1 MCRYFVSLALVFVL
15 SSASFAQKEKQRAPS
30 DTLMFKYLPSGLRI
44 GTDAL
49 AIFLSQRD
57 PKVKLWEVNADL
69 DFDRYYLAADYG
81 SWSKQI
87 TIDNGTKINNGDYQ
101 NNGTY
106 YRIGADINFLLKDP
120 DKNMF
125 FIGFRLG
132 KSKFDHTLNYSM
144 DYTGPYANG
153 PIAKTISASGVT
165 ASWTEITTGL
175 RVKIVSGFWMGCTAR
190 LKLSPSYENSPNLI
204 PYDIPG
210 YGLYEQSQYWGFNY
224 QLFWRFPVRKL
235 KARPSLKAAVAK

>member
-1 MCRYFVSLALVFVL
+1 MCRYFASLCLVFVL
-15 SSASFAQKEKQRAPS
+15 GSSGFAQKEKKPNPA
-30 DTLMFKYLPSGLRI
+30 DTLLYKYLPTGVRI

-49 AIFLSQRD
+49 SIILSQTN
-57 PKVKLWEVNADL
+57 PSLKLWEVNADL
-69 DFDRYYLAADYG
+69 DFDRYYLAVDYG
-81 SWSKQI
+81 SWAKQI
-87 TIDNGTKINNGDYQ
+87 TIDNGTKINNGNYQ

-132 KSKFDHTLNYSM
+132 RSNFDHTLNYSM
-144 DYTGPYANG
+144 AYTGPYATG
-153 PIAKTISASGVT
+153 PIDKTVSATGVT
-165 ASWTEITTGL
+165 ARWMEITTGL

-190 LKLSPSYENSPNLI
+190 IKLSANYENSPNLV

-210 YGLYEQSQYWGFNY
+210 YGLSEQSPYWGLNY

-235 KARPSLKAAVAK
+235 KVRPKEEKKEK